1 MTGFYLHVPFCH
13 ERCPFCDYYSVSHM
27 PPKWSDRYTDAIIKQ
42 LDGVPKE
49 VDTLYAGGGT
59 PLCLGVSNWKRLV
72 SYLPKARERTIEL
85 NPEDIKP
92 ENMPVLEN
100 FTRLSIGVQ
109 SFSDNVLSVLKRSKV
124 GFSTLLD
131 LKTQWQISVDLL
143 IGVPRQTREDV
154 KRDILSVVALGIPHI
169 SVYPLEIHEGTPFW
183 SVYNDWDWDDADLML
198 EIEQFLTERG
208 YEHYEISNYARPGYQ
223 CLHNKIYWHDEDYYA
238 LGPSAAGY
246 VGGVRY
252 KWISNIRHYIES
264 IEQNKEPPYEEYEE
278 MSLEDQLSEYAIMNL
293 RLLQEGIRRQD
304 VENRFG
310 PSAWDTLVK
319 QANGNTFLSVSDS
332 SIKVSNWLFFNRAA
346 ESFV

>member
-1 MTGFYLHVPFCH
+1 
-13 ERCPFCDYYSVSHM
+13 
-27 PPKWSDRYTDAIIKQ
+27 
-42 LDGVPKE
+42 
-49 VDTLYAGGGT
+49 
-59 PLCLGVSNWKRLV
+59 
-72 SYLPKARERTIEL
+72 LPKARERTIEL

-154 KRDILSVVALGIPHI
+154 KRDILSAVALGIPHI

-183 SVYNDWDWDDADLML
+183 SVYKDWDWDDADLML

-252 KWISNIRHYIES
+252 KWISNIKHYIES